1 MSCPRFV
8 VCIDAL
14 FVGMTRRTSS
24 CGSWIK
30 SMVGWTNGDS
40 LSDVDLLHSIRV
52 CWFVLRF
59 QLRVAKVTGGA
70 ASKLAKIK
78 FVRKSIARVLTV
90 YNQTQ
95 KERLREHNW
104 GKYTP
109 TDLRAKKTRAIRRRL
124 TKVQASTSSFCT
136 RVHRLSMSVCRL
148 AWVWANCAMPM
159 RCDAMP
165 IAMPICEC
173 VCVRSLTYGMFVR
186 LCGGL
191 FSQSKRTTL
200 RKQKQQRYFPQ
211 RKYAIKA

>member
-78 FVRKSIARVLTV
+78 FVRKSIARAQLGQVHAHGLAR
-90 YNQTQ
+90 QEDPRHPPPPHQ
-95 KERLREHNW
+95 GS
-104 GKYTP
+104 GKYQFVLYTC
-109 TDLRAKKTRAIRRRL
+109 A
-124 TKVQASTSSFCT
+124 QA
-136 RVHRLSMSVCRL
+136 VH
-148 AWVWANCAMPM
+148 
-159 RCDAMP
+159 
-165 IAMPICEC
+165 
-173 VCVRSLTYGMFVR
+173 VRM
-186 LCGGL
+186 
-191 FSQSKRTTL
+191 
-200 RKQKQQRYFPQ
+200 
-211 RKYAIKA
+211 